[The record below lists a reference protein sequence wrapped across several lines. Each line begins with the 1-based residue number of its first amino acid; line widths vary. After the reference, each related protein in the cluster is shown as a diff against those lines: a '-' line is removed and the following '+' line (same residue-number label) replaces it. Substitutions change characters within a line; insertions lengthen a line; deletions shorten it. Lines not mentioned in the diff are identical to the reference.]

1 VDVTCFGANNGYVEL
16 GIAGATPSYTI
27 NWINGPNNGPC
38 VLPLNQNILAGP
50 SPNYTSS
57 GLCPGVYDVVIAD
70 ANGCDDTLSFT
81 INEPPAIIL
90 TVDSVAVLCHG
101 DSSGQASVL
110 AIGGT
115 PGYTYNWTNLIG
127 NFVIP
132 FPTNDTIGSPNHPNG
147 IPTGTYQVTVTD
159 ANGCTAVETVNI
171 NQPAT
176 PLLALIDHTDE
187 LCFPIPNQAS
197 TGTISVGANGGTGPY
212 TISGNNFVWT
222 GPINIVAPSMIPFNP
237 LTGQTMTG
245 VSANLAGTFYIV
257 TVTDYHGCTSTVSV
271 VVGSPAALSVVTTP
285 TNLLCNGDMNGSIN
299 IAPAGGISPYTV
311 NWLSGPTGPGCVLP
325 VTLNTSS
332 NVSTPS
338 TLCPGAYTIEVI
350 DANGCKDTVVEAISE
365 PAPLNIN
372 YSVNDVLCYGDSSGQ
387 ISTQVSGGTGP
398 YTYNWTTIST
408 WNGILYG
415 IPFPAAA
422 NQPPGN
428 PPNPNH
434 PFGFPAGT
442 YMVVVNDAN
451 GNSGGCTD
459 FAVITITQPATP
471 VAGTLTPHAVD
482 CNSNATGSIDITAS
496 GGVGPYTVSGN
507 GHNYTGTILLP
518 GGIIT
523 ETGLIAGNYS
533 YNITDANG
541 CTITLNTIVSQ
552 PAPLLVTLNNSVDV
566 SCVPGSFNGEIH
578 LDVNG
583 GNGYYSYNWT
593 TAALPPNPLPLTTPV
608 GGPSV
613 TNLYPGVY
621 TVVVTDLMGCQDTL
635 QVTINQDPGFTVT
648 ATVGDVQCHGN
659 NTGSINLTLNGG
671 TPNFTFQWT
680 GPGGYNS
687 VFQNISSLFVGQ
699 YDVLVTDGAGC
710 TVPLTATVSEP
721 SSALTATVISS
732 NVGCYGD
739 NSGSITITATGGTPF
754 AAPAAPYNYNW
765 FLNGQQYSTSTTLN
779 NLFAG
784 VYVCY
789 ITDANGCLHTEQIVI
804 SQPPTALTY
813 SAVTTDVTC
822 FGGSDGSIDITING
836 GTGAPYSLLWN
847 TGQTTEDLGN
857 LPVGTYTLTITDN
870 GPCTITTAPITI
882 IQPTPIAITPSILNV
897 GCFGEASGMIT
908 TQVSGGNVNINSG
921 YTYQWTTVNG
931 LIPAGQSTLPNI
943 GSTTHPFGLIPGDYT
958 LVVTDASGCT
968 SSLVA
973 TVVQPLAPLYIASTY
988 VNVNCFGDSSGIINV
1003 YAEGGTLPYN
1013 VSWSGP
1019 VAGNPFGFEILANPG
1034 TFDISGL
1041 PAGTYN
1047 FQVTDQ
1053 NGCNLSGGA
1062 VILQNNRI
1070 DTVNS
1075 VINNAFCAG
1084 TNLGS
1089 ISVDV
1094 FGGVPNTAGTPY
1106 NVVWSGVD
1114 AQGNNIPISFTS
1126 YVGNTV
1132 SAFNLPGGTY
1142 TLTVVD
1148 DSNCTR
1154 EFVYILN
1161 EITVGLLNIADND
1174 ILCKGQCTGEIEFTP
1189 TGGNANYSI
1198 SIINVQTQLSENDTL
1213 ITLQDLLTNPNGVF
1227 TLGGLCPG
1235 AYYILIS
1242 DSNNC
1247 TANSA
1252 AITITEPSTVF
1263 TPSVTVVANSGCND
1277 NAGILNVQV
1286 MGGTPAYNVAW
1297 HNVNDP
1303 NINNPIGMEIN
1314 QSPGNYLITG
1324 LSSGFI
1330 EVLVTDNVG
1339 CEKVDTVEIDD
1350 TEVTFANFTAVDS
1363 SGCGP
1368 FAAQFTDLSLGENLS
1383 YYWSF
1388 GNGITSTDSN
1398 PSVVFEVGGPYDVT
1412 LTVTNGFGCT
1422 STMVQPGYIIAYPS
1436 PNAAFTTVSPQID
1449 YYSGSVEFVNNSV
1462 NAQFYSWDFGYASS
1476 GSNEVN
1482 PSFQYPQW
1490 TEGNYVVTLTATD
1503 TNGCFDIAQ
1512 MIISSSETVRLNVP
1526 NTVTIDGNNLNEL
1539 FFPVFSNFDEVS
1551 DFTFTIF
1558 NRWGELIYETKDIQG
1573 AWDGKSNKGRD
1584 VQDGTYIWKVV
1595 YKDLEGFEHMAVG
1608 HVNVLR

>member
-1 VDVTCFGANNGYVEL
+1 VYVVTVTDANGCQQLGNVTINQPALALSAAVATTNETCNGSGDGTLIVTPNGGTAPYTIVGVTTPWGGPANINFAGGTSTWTGISAGTYLIQITDAQGCQITVSGTVTEPTPLAVVLTPVDVTCFGANDGYVEL
-16 GIAGATPSYTI
+16 GITGATPSYTI

-81 INEPPAIIL
+81 INEPSTIIL
-90 TVDSVAVLCHG
+90 NADSVAVLCYG
-101 DSSGQASVL
+101 DSSGQASVV

-115 PGYTYNWTNLIG
+115 PGYTYNWTNLNG

-187 LCFPIPNQAS
+187 LCFPLPNQAS
-197 TGTISVGANGGTGPY
+197 TGTITVGANGGTGPY
-212 TISGNNFVWT
+212 TIFGNNFVWT
-222 GPINIVAPSMIPFNP
+222 GPSNIVAPSMIPFNP

-257 TVTDYHGCTSTVSV
+257 TVTDYHGCTSTASV

-325 VTLNTSS
+325 VTLNTST

-398 YTYNWTTIST
+398 YTYNWTTLST

-471 VAGTLTPHAVD
+471 VAGALTPHAVD

-710 TVPLTATVSEP
+710 TVPLTATISEP
-721 SSALTATVISS
+721 SSALTSTIISS

-779 NLFAG
+779 NLFSG

-813 SAVTTDVTC
+813 SVVTTDVTC
-822 FGGSDGSIDITING
+822 FGGSDGAIDITING
-836 GTGAPYSLLWN
+836 
-847 TGQTTEDLGN
+847 
-857 LPVGTYTLTITDN
+857 
-870 GPCTITTAPITI
+870 
-882 IQPTPIAITPSILNV
+882 
-897 GCFGEASGMIT
+897 
-908 TQVSGGNVNINSG
+908 
-921 YTYQWTTVNG
+921 
-931 LIPAGQSTLPNI
+931 
-943 GSTTHPFGLIPGDYT
+943 
-958 LVVTDASGCT
+958 
-968 SSLVA
+968 
-973 TVVQPLAPLYIASTY
+973 
-988 VNVNCFGDSSGIINV
+988 
-1003 YAEGGTLPYN
+1003 
-1013 VSWSGP
+1013 
-1019 VAGNPFGFEILANPG
+1019 
-1034 TFDISGL
+1034 
-1041 PAGTYN
+1041 
-1047 FQVTDQ
+1047 
-1053 NGCNLSGGA
+1053 
-1062 VILQNNRI
+1062 
-1070 DTVNS
+1070 
-1075 VINNAFCAG
+1075 
-1084 TNLGS
+1084 
-1089 ISVDV
+1089 
-1094 FGGVPNTAGTPY
+1094 
-1106 NVVWSGVD
+1106 
-1114 AQGNNIPISFTS
+1114 
-1126 YVGNTV
+1126 
-1132 SAFNLPGGTY
+1132 
-1142 TLTVVD
+1142 
-1148 DSNCTR
+1148 
-1154 EFVYILN
+1154 
-1161 EITVGLLNIADND
+1161 
-1174 ILCKGQCTGEIEFTP
+1174 
-1189 TGGNANYSI
+1189 
-1198 SIINVQTQLSENDTL
+1198 
-1213 ITLQDLLTNPNGVF
+1213 
-1227 TLGGLCPG
+1227 
-1235 AYYILIS
+1235 
-1242 DSNNC
+1242 
-1247 TANSA
+1247 
-1252 AITITEPSTVF
+1252 
-1263 TPSVTVVANSGCND
+1263 
-1277 NAGILNVQV
+1277 
-1286 MGGTPAYNVAW
+1286 
-1297 HNVNDP
+1297 
-1303 NINNPIGMEIN
+1303 
-1314 QSPGNYLITG
+1314 
-1324 LSSGFI
+1324 
-1330 EVLVTDNVG
+1330 
-1339 CEKVDTVEIDD
+1339 
-1350 TEVTFANFTAVDS
+1350 
-1363 SGCGP
+1363 
-1368 FAAQFTDLSLGENLS
+1368 
-1383 YYWSF
+1383 
-1388 GNGITSTDSN
+1388 
-1398 PSVVFEVGGPYDVT
+1398 
-1412 LTVTNGFGCT
+1412 
-1422 STMVQPGYIIAYPS
+1422 
-1436 PNAAFTTVSPQID
+1436 
-1449 YYSGSVEFVNNSV
+1449 
-1462 NAQFYSWDFGYASS
+1462 
-1476 GSNEVN
+1476 
-1482 PSFQYPQW
+1482 
-1490 TEGNYVVTLTATD
+1490 
-1503 TNGCFDIAQ
+1503 
-1512 MIISSSETVRLNVP
+1512 
-1526 NTVTIDGNNLNEL
+1526 
-1539 FFPVFSNFDEVS
+1539 
-1551 DFTFTIF
+1551 
-1558 NRWGELIYETKDIQG
+1558 
-1573 AWDGKSNKGRD
+1573 
-1584 VQDGTYIWKVV
+1584 
-1595 YKDLEGFEHMAVG
+1595 
-1608 HVNVLR
+1608 